1 MTKSLRRIAA
11 GGALTLAL
19 TAGGTA
25 YASYGSGGD
34 HVRTIK
40 LTEAAATVKPA
51 IVDLGQPGP
60 SAGDLVVIKD
70 GVNFQDGAHA
80 GDFVQTC
87 TLVTPGTNPFDS
99 TYDCSG
105 TLSLA
110 TGQITM
116 HGSFNPSLAQ
126 QLAAVTG
133 GTGVYRGARG
143 DIDIRSEADQI
154 TVRLLKD

>member
-1 MTKSLRRIAA
+1 MTNSLRRIAA

-19 TAGGTA
+19 AGAGTA

-40 LTEAAATVKPA
+40 LTEASATVQPA
-51 IVDLGQPGP
+51 FVDLGKPGP
-60 SAGDLVVIKD
+60 TAGDLVVVKD
-70 GVNFQDGAHA
+70 GVNFQGGAHA

-99 TYDCSG
+99 TYDCAG

-110 TGQITM
+110 VGQITM
-116 HGSFNPSLAQ
+116 HGSFNPSLPQ

-133 GTGVYRGARG
+133 GTGFYRGASG

-154 TVRLLKD
+154 TVRLLQD